1 MGIAPDPN
9 HPVRLYFDS
18 GTVEFREAHDSFIQF
33 IPITILTANNLKPC
47 IGKLHGHQAA
57 TSGVIAI
64 TEMAKAAYSP
74 ISRGIN
80 I

>member
-1 MGIAPDPN
+1 MTYSST
-9 HPVRLYFDS
+9 YFAYDTI
-18 GTVEFREAHDSFIQF
+18 GRESREIY
-33 IPITILTANNLKPC
+33 
-47 IGKLHGHQAA
+47 GHQAA